1 MNATFGHNVRPLLY
15 NQLNQTNKGNKMQSL
30 LIKTVHIKTGLVHEF
45 AYECHNEATQ
55 MAIINGTLESCSRT
69 GWAISEMQ
77 VA

>member
-1 MNATFGHNVRPLLY
+1 
-15 NQLNQTNKGNKMQSL
+15 MQSVT
-30 LIKTVHIKTGLVHEF
+30 ITTVHVKTGLVHDF
-45 AYECHNEATQ
+45 TYECRNEATQ

>member
-1 MNATFGHNVRPLLY
+1 
-15 NQLNQTNKGNKMQSL
+15 MQSL
-30 LIKTVHIKTGLVHEF
+30 LITTVHVKTGLVHEF

-55 MAIINGTLESCSRT
+55 MAIISGTLESCSRT